1 MNIFIG
7 DFPQDSPLTFLSG
20 FFNFFHKS
28 SALDIYKKLGAA
40 TISSDEIV
48 SELYKKKEVYSLIE
62 KTLKMKFST
71 DTVNKDELRN
81 HLILNPKDKKKLEK
95 IIHPLV
101 EKEIVYFLNTET
113 NPIRVVEVPLL
124 FEAKLDHYFD
134 VITVIDINKNI
145 QLERLQKRN
154 GNKAILLEEIN
165 KTNKIDENKNKATY
179 LIMNNGNISELEKEI
194 NRSFK
199 EVKDLLR

>member
-1 MNIFIG
+1 MFILTG
-7 DFPQDSPLTFLSG
+7 CAKQTDSTNAYRLPLGESGYLSEIDF
-20 FFNFFHKS
+20 
-28 SALDIYKKLGAA
+28 
-40 TISSDEIV
+40 
-48 SELYKKKEVYSLIE
+48 ELYKKKEVASLIE

-71 DTVNKDELRN
+71 DVVNKDELRN

-101 EKEIVYFLNTET
+101 EKEIYNFLNAET
-113 NPIRVVEVPLL
+113 KPIRVVEVPLL

-134 VITVIDINKNI
+134 VITVIDIDKKI

-179 LIMNNGNISELEKEI
+179 LIMNNGSISELEKEI
-194 NRSFK
+194 KRSFK

>member
-1 MNIFIG
+1 M
-7 DFPQDSPLTFLSG
+7 
-20 FFNFFHKS
+20 
-28 SALDIYKKLGAA
+28 
-40 TISSDEIV
+40 
-48 SELYKKKEVYSLIE
+48 
-62 KTLKMKFST
+62 
-71 DTVNKDELRN
+71 
-81 HLILNPKDKKKLEK
+81 
-95 IIHPLV
+95 
-101 EKEIVYFLNTET
+101 
-113 NPIRVVEVPLL
+113 VEVPLL

-134 VITVIDINKNI
+134 VITVIDIDKKI

-194 NRSFK
+194 KRSFK